1 MPDARQFVFRSR
13 HAAYHLPDSSWRHC
27 FFFPLFP
34 LICLFLPF
42 SGDLMLPPGHDM
54 RVISSIEFFCFNLA
68 RGLG

>member
-1 MPDARQFVFRSR
+1 MHDNLFFAAATLHITFRILRGVIVFFS
-13 HAAYHLPDSSWRHC
+13 
-27 FFFPLFP
+27 PLFP